1 MGFVFAV
8 FSPLPRDASLGLGA
22 PRTQT
27 RRRCSILS
35 PWMPPSEAPREAAT
49 AREAAAT
56 DAALFTFHLFSR
68 LEGLV
73 WSWDDSEEA
82 QPEASL
88 SHFVWPPS
96 FPPDRPVG
104 HAFSTTDSKGGR
116 AFGFVLAW
124 AGAPPVSEANSGALV
139 LLSKMPLQGVFEEV
153 LLLAHERLFAAA
165 AVSAAAAAAAPLADG
180 VGYDDTDSDI
190 PSSPSSTSSTRPASS
205 ACSVD
210 TDVGSKAEIQPETG
224 AMGSA
229 APPVPSLSAAASIAA
244 TAARCCAAATAP
256 TAAAH
261 SDPAPV
267 ALAALC
273 DASVAPLLAELQDSL
288 LRTPAGLALRAAEE
302 RGNWCG
308 EAAVLCTLWQRLRGE
323 PQRLLHLLLAVHLEH
338 KVSS

>member
-1 MGFVFAV
+1 
-8 FSPLPRDASLGLGA
+8 
-22 PRTQT
+22 
-27 RRRCSILS
+27 
-35 PWMPPSEAPREAAT
+35 MPPSEAPREAAT

-82 QPEASL
+82 PKPEASL

-96 FPPDRPVG
+96 LPPDRPVG

-139 LLSKMPLQGVFEEV
+139 LLSKLPLQGVFEEA

-165 AVSAAAAAAAPLADG
+165 AVSAGAAAAAPLADG
-180 VGYDDTDSDI
+180 VGYDDTEDSDI

-210 TDVGSKAEIQPETG
+210 TDVGSKDLVAEIQPEAEGT
-224 AMGSA
+224 
-229 APPVPSLSAAASIAA
+229 
-244 TAARCCAAATAP
+244 
-256 TAAAH
+256 
-261 SDPAPV
+261 
-267 ALAALC
+267 
-273 DASVAPLLAELQDSL
+273 SVQP
-288 LRTPAGLALRAAEE
+288 GLA
-302 RGNWCG
+302 
-308 EAAVLCTLWQRLRGE
+308 
-323 PQRLLHLLLAVHLEH
+323 
-338 KVSS
+338 

>member
-1 MGFVFAV
+1 
-8 FSPLPRDASLGLGA
+8 
-22 PRTQT
+22 
-27 RRRCSILS
+27 
-35 PWMPPSEAPREAAT
+35 MPPSEAPREAAT

-82 QPEASL
+82 PKPEASL

-96 FPPDRPVG
+96 LPPDRPVG

-139 LLSKMPLQGVFEEV
+139 LLSKLPLQGVFEEA

-180 VGYDDTDSDI
+180 VGYDDMEDSDI

-210 TDVGSKAEIQPETG
+210 TDVGSKDLVAEIQPEAG

-308 EAAVLCTLWQRLRGE
+308 EAAALCTLWQRLRGE